1 MLTELHIRNIAI
13 ARSASVEP
21 GPGFTVITGETGA
34 GKSILLDALGLVLGD
49 RADSDMIR
57 HGEDKADISAGF
69 ELAPDE
75 PARQWLQDNDLDED
89 GEVLLRRVIH
99 RDRASKGYINGRP
112 ASMAM
117 LRELG
122 EQLVDIHGQHAHQSL
137 LKSAS
142 QRHIVDQ
149 YAGLEEAVARLTG
162 LYQTISQLKQRIA
175 DMQQASAQQAAQLEL
190 LQFQVSEL
198 ESADIGE
205 NEIEQLDEEHKK
217 LANASKLLEGAQSA
231 LWSLYDAD
239 EGSVTTTLSQTV
251 ATLQELA
258 QYDAALQ
265 GPAALLA
272 QAQIELD
279 ESVAEI
285 RNYQD
290 RLELDPSRLQ
300 WVEQRLQ
307 TLMDLSRKHRVEARE
322 LPARLA
328 EMKQQLDDIENA
340 DANVEALQQQLTDL
354 EAQYDRLADEISAG
368 RRQAA
373 AELTEKVTEEIHKL
387 GLGDG
392 QLIVD
397 VTDAEPSAHG
407 RDSISF
413 LVSANPGQPPRP
425 LNKVASGGELSR
437 ISLAIQVVTARINQ
451 IPTQIFDEVD
461 VGIGGGIAEIV
472 GQQLRELA
480 HSRQVICITHLA
492 QVAAQGHTHIRISK
506 SPETGTLLDNLGER
520 ERVEELSRMI
530 GGVRITDQ
538 TRAHASELLESAG
551 R

>member
-285 RNYQD
+285 RSYQD

-407 RDSISF
+407 RDNISF

-461 VGIGGGIAEIV
+461 AGIGGSIAEIV

-480 HSRQVICITHLA
+480 RNRQVICITHLA

>member
-69 ELAPDE
+69 ELASDE

-112 ASMAM
+112 ASMTM

-285 RNYQD
+285 RSYQD

-392 QLIVD
+392 QLIV
-397 VTDAEPSAHG
+397 
-407 RDSISF
+407 
-413 LVSANPGQPPRP
+413 
-425 LNKVASGGELSR
+425 
-437 ISLAIQVVTARINQ
+437 
-451 IPTQIFDEVD
+451 
-461 VGIGGGIAEIV
+461 
-472 GQQLRELA
+472 
-480 HSRQVICITHLA
+480 
-492 QVAAQGHTHIRISK
+492 
-506 SPETGTLLDNLGER
+506 
-520 ERVEELSRMI
+520 
-530 GGVRITDQ
+530 
-538 TRAHASELLESAG
+538 
-551 R
+551 